1 MTLESISG
9 LIATSCGM
17 AFIWPQVLRSY
28 RRKTVEGLSST
39 TVLVGLINPVFWTI
53 FGYSTGRSIAVFA
66 NMNVGLAFFLITIKM
81 VRMKIVN
88 PVLAM
93 TMLTATIIFCL
104 IMNSISP
111 YIVGVTGLVIST
123 PMFLPQLLKAF
134 RTDQLYGV
142 SIWSNLLFSIQCG
155 FWVVYG
161 VEVQEWLYIYPNAF
175 LVPCGLI
182 IAWKVWHSR
191 RSFEA
196 QNAGHSS

>member
-1 MTLESISG
+1 
-9 LIATSCGM
+9 M

-28 RRKTVEGLSST
+28 RHKTVEGLSST

-66 NMNVGLAFFLITIKM
+66 NMNVGFAFFLITIKM
-81 VRMKIVN
+81 VRMKVVN
-88 PVLAM
+88 PVIAT
-93 TMLTATIIFCL
+93 TMLTATIVYCL

-111 YIVGVTGLVIST
+111 YIVGVTGLIVST
-123 PMFLPQLLKAF
+123 PMFLPQLSKAF
-134 RTDQLYGV
+134 RTEQLYGV
-142 SIWSNLLFSIQCG
+142 SIWSNLLFSIQCE

-175 LVPCGLI
+175 LVPCSLI
-182 IAWKVWHSR
+182 IAWRVWHSC